1 MWMISASSVEETVM
15 QNNFVKRG
23 KINISFPK
31 LVCNPAAMYEHLVPK
46 DPAVSKHL
54 GALESI
60 FGVQ

>member
-1 MWMISASSVEETVM
+1 M

-23 KINISFPK
+23 KINISLPS
-31 LVCNPAAMYEHLVPK
+31 NAAAMYEHLVPK
-46 DPAVSKHL
+46 ESAVSKYL